1 MNEDLASEST
11 APPNLS
17 ISESQ
22 VIAIDEEE
30 SAEELTSEDKS
41 STDGYFSEDFR
52 QFFLR
57 ERPAIQRVL
66 RPILDYQRL
75 IQAVN

>member
-1 MNEDLASEST
+1 VNEDLAPEST
-11 APPNLS
+11 APPNLA

-30 SAEELTSEDKS
+30 SDEELSSEDES

-57 ERPAIQRVL
+57 ERPAIQRV
-66 RPILDYQRL
+66 
-75 IQAVN
+75 